1 MSNKYLLNEVEW
13 KFLRWLSTE
22 KEVPLH
28 LANTLGSYKDVMTNE
43 LHLECDEG
51 KAIGE
56 YKAIIKKLSENGLIT
71 IDPCVFC
78 TQMTF
83 WGLYSKRTTQKGDKA
98 LAEHYNQ

>member
-1 MSNKYLLNEVEW
+1 MSNKYLLNEDEW

-43 LHLECDEG
+43 LPLECDEG
-51 KAIGE
+51 KAIDE
-56 YKAIIKKLSENGLIT
+56 YKAIIEKLRENDLIT
-71 IDPCVFC
+71 LEPCVFS
-78 TQMTF
+78 TLMTIY
-83 WGLYSKRTTQKGDKA
+83 GLYSKRTTLKGDEA